1 MEKLTQRDYFNFAI
15 VNFGGE
21 IEGDVKDI
29 SAEDMVAFF
38 KGRIDMLDKKKSG
51 TKAESE
57 SDSKLKAD
65 IKTAMAD
72 MSPSTATTILNKVK
86 TIGDYESLGAC
97 VSKSPPGIEVGQS
110 FTHLPHKNVSSE
122 QKMLDFCM
130 KKCLGGT
137 FSIENAPHF
146 VNIGSFNN
154 FLSGFLCILPIVFI
168 LKWCY
173 N

>member
-38 KGRIDMLDKKKSG
+38 EGRIAQLDKKKSG

-57 SDSKLKAD
+57 SDSRLKAD

-86 TIGDYESLGAC
+86 TIGDYENLSNQK
-97 VSKSPPGIEVGQS
+97 VSAMLKKLELAGEVNK
-110 FTHLPHKNVSSE
+110 TK
-122 QKMLDFCM
+122 D
-130 KKCLGGT
+130 KKLTLWGL
-137 FSIENAPHF
+137 A
-146 VNIGSFNN
+146 
-154 FLSGFLCILPIVFI
+154 
-168 LKWCY
+168 
-173 N
+173 

>member
-38 KGRIDMLDKKKSG
+38 EGRIAMLDKKKSG

-65 IKTAMAD
+65 IKTVMAD

-86 TIGDYESLGAC
+86 TIGDYENLSNQK
-97 VSKSPPGIEVGQS
+97 VSAMLKKLELAGEVNKTKDKKSTLWG
-110 FTHLPHKNVSSE
+110 L
-122 QKMLDFCM
+122 
-130 KKCLGGT
+130 
-137 FSIENAPHF
+137 A
-146 VNIGSFNN
+146 
-154 FLSGFLCILPIVFI
+154 
-168 LKWCY
+168 
-173 N
+173 